1 MKKLFMILPLVL
13 ILCFMVGCQDKEAM
27 AELEE
32 FKAQAALEEQNKA
45 LYIRY
50 NEAWDKGDVEA
61 LKEIFSPDNVW
72 HTISGQDIS
81 LEEMLES
88 LKQRM
93 QMFPDRTNSIEDTIL
108 EGDKVVTRY
117 VFKGTHTGDTE
128 DFPATGN
135 KVEFE
140 AIEIVR
146 VENGKIVECWDVSD
160 NLSAY
165 QQLGFELK
173 KKEEEK

>member
-1 MKKLFMILPLVL
+1 
-13 ILCFMVGCQDKEAM
+13 MVGCQDKAAM

-32 FKAQAALEEQNKA
+32 FKAQAALEEENKT
-45 LYIRY
+45 LITRY

-81 LEEMLES
+81 LEEMLET

-108 EGDKVVTRY
+108 EGDKVVLRY
-117 VFKGTHTGDTE
+117 TFRATHEGDIE
-128 DFPATGN
+128 GFPATGN

-160 NLSAY
+160 DLSFY
-165 QQLGFELK
+165 QQLGMELK
-173 KKEEEK
+173 PKEEEK